1 MARPVSRSLSRWLS
15 AFVTTLL
22 TSASFPGAPFGLA
35 HAQTGAETAPEA
47 VAEPSSLA
55 STASAL
61 DRRVRLAGFGNI
73 AYRAPL
79 AGKRGPVIVLVHGIF
94 AGSTHRSYNEL
105 LPLLDAADARVYT
118 LDLPGT
124 GDSDSPKRAY
134 SLAVLDQFVETFLD
148 QVVREPATLVAE
160 SLLTQSALQVA
171 ALRPDRV
178 KSLVLLSPTGVVNL
192 ASPPSRES
200 GNLFDLV
207 YNNDLVGLLFYS
219 ALLSDPS
226 LRFFLERTFAD
237 RSKVTEALLDEY
249 RLARGKLNQRWISF
263 AFVAGQ
269 LHRRF
274 ADVAPAVA
282 VPVLAL
288 FGKQAESPGPVGRAD
303 TAADFAAIRSD
314 FLYRELDRAGL
325 NVQREQPAAVA
336 RQILDFV
343 K

>member
-1 MARPVSRSLSRWLS
+1 MARPVSRSLFRWLP

-22 TSASFPGAPFGLA
+22 ASASLPGTASFA
-35 HAQTGAETAPEA
+35 HAQTWAESDSDADEA
-47 VAEPSSLA
+47 SLA
-55 STASAL
+55 ASSTL

-73 AYRAPL
+73 AYRAPR
-79 AGKRGPVIVLVHGIF
+79 AGARGPVIVLLHGVF
-94 AGSTHRSYNEL
+94 AGSTHRSFNEL

-124 GDSDSPKRAY
+124 GSSDSPKRSY
-134 SLAVLDQFVETFLD
+134 SMAVLDQFVEAFID

-160 SLLTQSALQVA
+160 SLLTGSALQVA

-192 ASPPSRES
+192 ASPPSRDASSLYER
-200 GNLFDLV
+200 V

-219 ALLSDPS
+219 VLLSDPS
-226 LRFFLERTFAD
+226 LRFFLERTFFD
-237 RSKVTEALLDEY
+237 RSRVTEALLDEY
-249 RLARGKLNQRWISF
+249 RLARSTLNQRWISF
-263 AFVAGQ
+263 AFVGGQ

-274 ADVAPAVA
+274 ADVAPAVK
-282 VPVLAL
+282 VPVLAV
-288 FGKQAESPGPVGRAD
+288 FGKQAESPGPVGRAE
-303 TAADFAAIRSD
+303 APADFAAIRPD
-314 FLYRELDRAGL
+314 FVYREIDRAGL

-336 RQILDFV
+336 RLILDFV